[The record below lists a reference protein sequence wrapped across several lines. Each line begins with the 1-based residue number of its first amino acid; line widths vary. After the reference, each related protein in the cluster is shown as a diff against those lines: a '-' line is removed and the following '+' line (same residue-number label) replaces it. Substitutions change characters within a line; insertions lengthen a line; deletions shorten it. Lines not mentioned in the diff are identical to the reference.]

1 MLRFYVLLVPLF
13 RAYGALLYARLGDKV
28 TFHCSF
34 ASRAKYL
41 SWYKQVIGESPRVIS
56 SFYKH
61 LLDSNSFHPG
71 FKNNQRISVDS
82 GEDFYRLNIFN
93 VQDSDSAMYYCGQT
107 SISVTKFD
115 DGTFLVLREPSHRTF
130 LKQPESNSVQQGDSV
145 TLNCTLLKGS
155 SAEEDN
161 VYWFKKDTVDSHLGI
176 MYSHTNSSSQCA
188 KRSESSCSAQRCV
201 YSFTKKNVSRSD
213 VGTYYCAVA
222 SCSEVLVGKGTRLDV
237 VVKQDEAV
245 PVLVK
250 TVVAALVVSV
260 IFNVIFCGTLCKI
273 VQRKKCPSKGSLQ
286 QPNTS
291 EYTANCENEDC
302 AVVQYATVNFK
313 KKIETSRRQRK
324 DTVNDPIYSAIRTSH
339 VE

>member
-1 MLRFYVLLVPLF
+1 TSRYYCVLFFLLLTFCSLLNQTRPLTE
-13 RAYGALLYARLGDKV
+13 GNNV

-71 FKNNQRISVDS
+71 FKNNQRISIDS
-82 GEDFYRLNIFN
+82 GENFYRLNIFN

-115 DGTFLVLREPSHRTF
+115 DGMFLVLRGNVEKPSHRTF

-155 SAEEDN
+155 SAEGDN

-176 MYSHTNSSSQCA
+176 MYSHKNSSSHCA
-188 KRSESSCSAQRCV
+188 KKSESSCSAQRCV
-201 YSFTKKNVSRSD
+201 YSFTKKNVSRFD

-222 SCSEVLVGKGTRLDV
+222 SCGEVLVGKGTRLDV
-237 VVKQDEAV
+237 FLS
-245 PVLVK
+245 PSYFPL
-250 TVVAALVVSV
+250 LL
-260 IFNVIFCGTLCKI
+260 TLRCFLCLCSETG
-273 VQRKKCPSKGSLQ
+273 RSCPCL
-286 QPNTS
+286 
-291 EYTANCENEDC
+291 DC

-313 KKIETSRRQRK
+313 KKTSRRQRK

>member
-1 MLRFYVLLVPLF
+1 MIRQNCFVYYVCIIF
-13 RAYGALLYARLGDKV
+13 
-28 TFHCSF
+28 
-34 ASRAKYL
+34 
-41 SWYKQVIGESPRVIS
+41 IGESPRVIS

-61 LLDSNSFHPG
+61 FLDSNILHPG

-115 DGTFLVLREPSHRTF
+115 DGTFLVLRESSHRTF

-155 SAEEDN
+155 SAEEDD

-176 MYSHTNSSSQCA
+176 MYIHTNSSSQCA
-188 KRSESSCSAQRCV
+188 KRSEFSCSAQRCV

-222 SCSEVLVGKGTRLDV
+222 SCGEVLVGKGTRLDV
-237 VVKQDEAV
+237 VGEE
-245 PVLVK
+245 VLWCLSCVF
-250 TVVAALVVSV
+250 VFILSVSV
-260 IFNVIFCGTLCKI
+260 PLLCEALLHIAYVCQGNIKLCFNFPLLF
-273 VQRKKCPSKGSLQ
+273 S
-286 QPNTS
+286 
-291 EYTANCENEDC
+291 
-302 AVVQYATVNFK
+302 
-313 KKIETSRRQRK
+313 
-324 DTVNDPIYSAIRTSH
+324 
-339 VE
+339 